1 MRMPAEWERHEAT
14 WLTWPHNEGTWPN
27 CLEGARDGIAE
38 MIRVIAT
45 GERVELLV
53 VDGDAESDAGHVLAV
68 KGVERSAVRFHHVR
82 TDDSWIRDYGP
93 LFVADGDNTLAVD
106 WRFNSWGEKYPPWNH
121 DDAAGAVIGG
131 LAGYEWVSKSTVL
144 EGGSI
149 DIDGSGF
156 LLTTRQNVYAPN
168 RGTRRGDDFFETVRA
183 TLGVHELIMLEDGIV
198 GDDTDG
204 HVDDITR
211 FVPHRT
217 IVTAVETE
225 QGDANY
231 EPLAQN
237 LETLHEVSHSTG
249 HRIVELPMPEPVIGN
264 NGQRLPASYANF
276 YIANSGVLVPT
287 FGQSRDDIAID
298 ILQSLFDDRPVV
310 GIDARSLV
318 VGLGGC
324 HCLTMQQ
331 PAL

>member
-14 WLTWPHNEGTWPN
+14 WLTWPHNEDTWPG
-27 CLEGARDGIAE
+27 CLEGARESVAE

-45 GERVELLV
+45 GERVEVLV
-53 VDGDAESDAGHVLAV
+53 VDADAEADACRVLAM
-68 KGVERSAVRFHHVR
+68 KGVDRSWVRFRHVR

-93 LFVADGDNTLAVD
+93 LFVADGDDTLAVD
-106 WRFNSWGEKYPPWNH
+106 WRFNSWGEKYPPWIS
-121 DDAAGAVIGG
+121 DDEAGAVIGR
-131 LAGYEWVSKSTVL
+131 LAGCELISKPTVL

-149 DIDGSGF
+149 DVDGAGF

-168 RGTRRGDDFFETVRA
+168 RGTQRGDDFFGTVRT
-183 TLGVHELIMLEDGIV
+183 TLGVNELIMLDDGIV

-217 IVTAVETE
+217 IVTAVETDE
-225 QGDANY
+225 GDANY
-231 EPLAQN
+231 EPLARN
-237 LETLHEVSHSTG
+237 LETLRDVSQSTG
-249 HRIVELPMPEPVIGN
+249 HRIVELPMPEPVISN
-264 NGQRLPASYANF
+264 NGQRLPASYGNF

-287 FGQSRDDIAID
+287 FGQSRDKTAIN

-310 GIDARSLV
+310 GVDARSLV
-318 VGLGGC
+318 VGLGAC

-331 PAL
+331 PSQ